1 MIKGSIWEEN
11 LTIVNIYPPNIGTP
25 QYIRQTLTYVKVEIN
40 SNTIR
45 GHFNTSF
52 TPMGKYSK
60 QKINWETQ
68 ASNDTLDQMNLIDI
82 FRTFYP
88 HAKECTFFWSSYGI
102 FSRKNNILGHKQI
115 LSKFKKME
123 VISSIFSDHN
133 TIRVNIN
140 CRKKK
145 TVKRINTWILNN
157 TFLNNQQ
164 FTEKAKGEI
173 NS

>member
-1 MIKGSIWEEN
+1 MIKGSIQEEK
-11 LTIVNIYPPNIGTP
+11 LTIVNIYPPKIGTP
-25 QYIRQTLTYVKVEIN
+25 QYIRQTLTHVKVEIN

-52 TPMGKYSK
+52 TPMGKSSK

-88 HAKECTFFWSSYGI
+88 HAKGCTFFWSAYGI
-102 FSRKNNILGHKQI
+102 FSRKNHILGHKQI

-133 TIRVNIN
+133 TMRVNIN

-164 FTEKAKGEI
+164 FTEEAKGEI